1 MVLFS
6 GGGSVEKAIHALY
19 PNNRLEIVAVDSCPK
34 SSATIVADINEFVR
48 TKLFDWDPGYFD
60 ILWASPP
67 CTEYSYAKSVGERDL
82 DKADQMVASA
92 LACLIWL
99 KPRYWF
105 IENPVGMLKDRAL
118 MIPFEPYL
126 QNVSYCQYNELVRK
140 DTCIWTNAPLKNFLI
155 CRKGSMCPTKE
166 KFGRHMRTAPAR
178 RCPVVEQAKYVPHP
192 ETTAGYAV
200 RALSPGLE
208 PGRTIKRNPVKK

>member
-67 CTEYSYAKSVGERDL
+67 CTEYSYAKSIGERDL
-82 DKADQMVASA
+82 DKADKMVASA

-99 KPRYWF
+99 TRPGYWI
-105 IENPVGMLKDRAL
+105 IET
-118 MIPFEPYL
+118 
-126 QNVSYCQYNELVRK
+126 Q
-140 DTCIWTNAPLKNFLI
+140 
-155 CRKGSMCPTKE
+155 
-166 KFGRHMRTAPAR
+166 
-178 RCPVVEQAKYVPHP
+178 
-192 ETTAGYAV
+192 
-200 RALSPGLE
+200 
-208 PGRTIKRNPVKK
+208 